1 MKIFSKRPANDTGSE
16 DRRDRLAVRIVT
28 RMLEWQT
35 KITGELNRKFSK
47 FSVQRLKLFLIA
59 FCMVSGGFSL
69 YFIMSGILKNEK
81 SISVF
86 NIEQARIPIRID
98 SNTQHIQP
106 VVVDEATW
114 QKIKSFK
121 IYLDSLKTNHVKEFD
136 SLMLLRPGLVDSI
149 TMLEEMYYSQKIK

>member
-1 MKIFSKRPANDTGSE
+1 MKIFSKRPANDTSSD

-28 RMLEWQT
+28 RMLVWQT
-35 KITGELNRKFSK
+35 KITSKLNKKFSK
-47 FSVQRLKLFLIA
+47 FSVQRLKLFLVA

-86 NIEQARIPIRID
+86 NIEQARMPIQID

-106 VVVDEATW
+106 VIVDEATW

-121 IYLDSLKTNHVKEFD
+121 FYLDSLKTNHVKEFD

-149 TMLEEMYYSQKIK
+149 TMIEEMYYSQK

>member
-1 MKIFSKRPANDTGSE
+1 MKIFSKRPPNDKISE
-16 DRRDRLAVRIVT
+16 DRRDRQAVRIVT

-47 FSVQRLKLFLIA
+47 FSVQRLKLFLVA
-59 FCMVSGGFSL
+59 FCMVSGGLSL
-69 YFIMSGILKNEK
+69 YFIMSGILKNER

-86 NIEQARIPIRID
+86 NIEQARIPIQND

-106 VVVDEATW
+106 IIVDEATW
-114 QKIKSFK
+114 QKIRSFK

-136 SLMLLRPGLVDSI
+136 SLMLLRPGLVDCI
-149 TMLEEMYYSQKIK
+149 TMIEEMYYSQK